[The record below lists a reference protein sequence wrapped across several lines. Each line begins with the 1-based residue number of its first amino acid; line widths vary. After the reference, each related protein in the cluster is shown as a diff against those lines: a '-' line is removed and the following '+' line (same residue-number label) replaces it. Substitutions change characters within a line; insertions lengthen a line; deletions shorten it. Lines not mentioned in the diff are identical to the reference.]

1 MTSVPMGSLTT
12 AMPASAPVMSVA
24 PGNGEDRFFD
34 ALLAFFAD
42 LPRDSQTAAPVV
54 DARAPA
60 AETQPGGG
68 SDPAEDDPPEG
79 DRFAAARFGPA
90 MPVPAIGA
98 PTQTATANPVVGE
111 HAGREVAAPPVDP
124 PVSPAAPPPVTRT
137 APPLVIANDTAPPTP
152 LQSAAAPVNVGPTVA
167 DGASIAPE
175 TPPTAPAPA
184 VIVTLD
190 GESETPPAKVPIATM
205 MTPPTIPTRGVAER
219 RYPGAPPLRQNAV
232 APVSHAPTPAEHT
245 PIAPGAISTAPAPAV
260 VVILDEATE
269 APPASV
275 PAATTDEGGETVPG
289 RAQHEAF
296 PMPDAVTQTKVHTP
310 TKGGMPLPLNE
321 VGETEKEARSPVA
334 AAPPFRVRGRTPVGT
349 GDAPPHDASHTL
361 LSPVVAAGDT
371 VHAAPVHHAPGV
383 TAAPE
388 TASPVAVTSPV
399 ASERLTEVLSTE
411 MLRAAPSGEH
421 RLDITL
427 HPPELGRVELS
438 LVVGREMIHAHLV
451 AHTEGAR
458 DLLTQH
464 LAGLREQLV
473 SQGFADPQ
481 LSVDL
486 RHGSGERNWQRP
498 NGGAQAAPRAD
509 TGHSLSPSTTPTP
522 RRRDHRLF
530 HRVA

>member
-1 MTSVPMGSLTT
+1 
-12 AMPASAPVMSVA
+12 MSVV
-24 PGNGEDRFFD
+24 PGDGEDRFLD
-34 ALLAFFAD
+34 ALLAFFAE

-54 DARAPA
+54 DTRAPA

-68 SDPAEDDPPEG
+68 SDPVADDPPEG

-90 MPVPAIGA
+90 MPVSAIGV
-98 PTQTATANPVVGE
+98 PIQTATANPVVGE
-111 HAGREVAAPPVDP
+111 HAGREVTAPPVDP

-137 APPLVIANDTAPPTP
+137 VPPLVIANDTAPPVP
-152 LQSAAAPVNVGPTVA
+152 LQGAVASMNVGPTVA

-175 TPPTAPAPA
+175 T
-184 VIVTLD
+184 
-190 GESETPPAKVPIATM
+190 
-205 MTPPTIPTRGVAER
+205 
-219 RYPGAPPLRQNAV
+219 
-232 APVSHAPTPAEHT
+232 H
-245 PIAPGAISTAPAPAV
+245 STAPAPAV

-269 APPASV
+269 VPPASV
-275 PAATTDEGGETVPG
+275 PAATTDEGGKTVPG
-289 RAQHEAF
+289 RAQHEVF
-296 PMPDAVTQTKVHTP
+296 PMPDAVTHTQVLTP

-321 VGETEKEARSPVA
+321 VGETVQEARSPVA

-349 GDAPPHDASHTL
+349 GDAPPHDASHTH

-498 NGGAQAAPRAD
+498 NGGAQAAPRDD

-522 RRRDHRLF
+522 RRRDYRLF